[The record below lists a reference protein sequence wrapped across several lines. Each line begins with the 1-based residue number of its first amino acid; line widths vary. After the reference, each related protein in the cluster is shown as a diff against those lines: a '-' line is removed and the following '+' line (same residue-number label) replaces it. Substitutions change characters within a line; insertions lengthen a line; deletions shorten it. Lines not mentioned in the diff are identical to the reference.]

1 MTLVMEY
8 QFWLYKIRM
17 IFALKLSALKEV
29 LKHLEMEE
37 CGDEKNGSICIV
49 KILLLWQE
57 LSFYS

>member
-49 KILLLWQE
+49 KIILLQ
-57 LSFYS
+57 